1 MSPLESGNWSSAF
14 DAHVSR
20 FSHVTLNHAYID
32 RAHFH
37 GLAGTHKM
45 AGVGVPQLLQS
56 LCDCI
61 VEERQTAQR
70 RAARESVPFPLPNH
84 LHQTCCSN
92 PRAVSRHLYR
102 TAMELLLLRRRDW
115 YGRWQSSLS
124 PESRCL
130 AVSFLLHQLGRHE
143 EGDRLSTAVAKLTAQ
158 LGESSLPV
166 LELLAIL
173 SNMEDSRGQVS

>member
-1 MSPLESGNWSSAF
+1 MR
-14 DAHVSR
+14 VSIFAR
-20 FSHVTLNHAYID
+20 DSTPRPILTMPTITVW
-32 RAHFH
+32 RAD
-37 GLAGTHKM
+37 KM
-45 AGVGVPQLLQS
+45 AGGGVPQLLQS
-56 LCDCI
+56 LCDCL

-70 RAARESVPFPLPNH
+70 RAAKESVPFPLPDH
-84 LHQTCCSN
+84 LHQTSCSN

-115 YGRWQSSLS
+115 HGRWQSSLS

-158 LGESSLPV
+158 LGDSSLPV

-173 SNMEDSRGQVS
+173 SNMEDSREQVS